1 MTTTR
6 QAIVFDL
13 GGVLIDWDPRHMYR
27 KLIGD
32 EAVME
37 KFLGEI
43 ATQRWNA
50 YHDEGRRWSD
60 GVAMLSAVYP
70 EYADWIAAYID
81 RWEEMLNGPIEGS
94 LQILTELKDR
104 GREIHALTNWSAET
118 FPIALERFDFLGW
131 FGDIIVSGEERVKKP
146 DPRIF
151 HILLERIG
159 RTAPDCVF
167 IDDSADNIAVAAE
180 LGFATIHF
188 TSPEKLRRDLTALG
202 ILD

>member
-1 MTTTR
+1 MASTPE
-6 QAIVFDL
+6 AIVFDL

-37 KFLGEI
+37 MFLGEI
-43 ATQRWNA
+43 ATFRWNA

-81 RWEEMLNGPIEGS
+81 RWEEMLNGPIEGT
-94 LQILTELKDR
+94 LQILTELRSR
-104 GREIHALTNWSAET
+104 GADLHALTNWSAET
-118 FPIALERFDFLGW
+118 FPIAREKYEFLGW
-131 FGDIIVSGEERVKKP
+131 FDSIVVSGVERVKKP

-151 HILLERIG
+151 EILLGRIG
-159 RTAPDCVF
+159 RTARECLF
-167 IDDSADNIAVAAE
+167 IDDGAANIAAANE
-180 LGFATIHF
+180 LGFNTIHF
-188 TSPEKLRRDLTALG
+188 SRPEQLRQELVAFG
-202 ILD
+202 MLD